1 MVPNQPVISV
11 VDDHASVRVGTENL
25 LNSLGYTV
33 HTFASA
39 EEFLRSAH
47 FSATACG
54 MTDGQMPAMSGVQLQ
69 ALLLAQG
76 HHVPIIFITAFSD
89 DAVRARAL
97 QAGAICFLTK
107 PLDRLT
113 LIKCLETALERRGGE
128 PCE

>member
-1 MVPNQPVISV
+1 VSNPPVISV

-47 FSATACG
+47 FSDTSCVI
-54 MTDGQMPAMSGVQLQ
+54 TDVQLPAMSGVQLQ

>member
-1 MVPNQPVISV
+1 MVPNPPVISV

-47 FSATACG
+47 FGDTSCVIA
-54 MTDGQMPAMSGVQLQ
+54 DVQMPAMSGVELQ

-113 LIKCLETALERRGGE
+113 LIKCVGTALQRHGGE
-128 PCE
+128 TSE

>member
-1 MVPNQPVISV
+1 MGPNPPVISV

-25 LNSLGYTV
+25 LNSLS
-33 HTFASA
+33 SA

-47 FSATACG
+47 FGDTSCVI
-54 MTDGQMPAMSGVQLQ
+54 TDVQMPAMSGIELQ

-113 LIKCLETALERRGGE
+113 LIKCLETALERHGGQLSE
-128 PCE
+128 